1 MICGVDQLIMT
12 KSDVLSELKE
22 VKYYNGKYQVFNGW
36 GKLNRKGVDIN
47 FTNYV
52 ESIQNELKTPI
63 SIISFGTNRDDIM
76 MFSRE
81 IQEI

>member
-1 MICGVDQLIMT
+1 L
-12 KSDVLSELKE
+12 SDLDEIKF
-22 VKYYNGKYQVFNGW
+22 YNGEYKIFKGW
-36 GKLNRKGVDIN
+36 GKLNRKGVDNN

-52 ESIQNELKTPI
+52 ESIQNELRTPI

-81 IQEI
+81 IQSV